1 MNIKRMKHAINL
13 MDKVSMYPKET
24 PYTSQYW
31 IRGKGIDV
39 MKLPNSMELIILENT
54 ALLSQGNG
62 YSIEANLGGYIGISG
77 MFKEAGGYLNASRHP
92 VFKQRLG
99 VYAIATWLDIS
110 YDDANLLLNTNIAQH
125 NNSIYFIQLMS
136 GFPQHIAKYYI
147 DLDLITPNMVR
158 SALTYY
164 LKNLDFNGFKVS
176 HTLATRAG
184 FKV

>member
-31 IRGKGIDV
+31 IRGKGIDPT
-39 MKLPNSMELIILENT
+39 KLPNSMELIILENT

-77 MFKEAGGYLNASRHP
+77 MFKDAGGYLNVSRQP
-92 VFKQRLG
+92 VFNQRIG
-99 VYAIATWLDIS
+99 VYAIATWLGIS
-110 YDDANLLLNTNIAQH
+110 YDDTNLLLNINVIQH
-125 NNSIYFIQLMS
+125 NNSIYFIRLMS
-136 GFPQHIAKYYI
+136 GFPQHTAKHYI
-147 DLDLITPNMVR
+147 GLNLITPNMVR
-158 SALTYY
+158 SALVYY
-164 LKNLDFNGFKVS
+164 LKNLDFDGFAVS

-184 FKV
+184 FTI